1 VPSDSRKETTMSRRK
16 MLCAALAAVP
26 LAIGGFAYANAT
38 KAKPAPAEGFVC
50 PVTGE
55 TLPCEKCCPLNATA
69 KAEPTAAPAAEPKA
83 EGYVCPL
90 TGETLGCKGC
100 CPLNQDK

>member
-1 VPSDSRKETTMSRRK
+1 MTRRK
-16 MLCAALAAVP
+16 MLWAALLAVP
-26 LAIGGFAYANAT
+26 ALVGGGFAYANGT
-38 KAKPAPAEGFVC
+38 KAQPAPAGFVC

-55 TLPCEKCCPLNATA
+55 TLPCEQCCPLNSAAPTA
-69 KAEPTAAPAAEPKA
+69 KVEPATETKAEPKA

-90 TGETLGCKGC
+90 TGEVLGCKGC

>member
-1 VPSDSRKETTMSRRK
+1 MTRRK
-16 MLCAALAAVP
+16 MLWAALAAVP
-26 LAIGGFAYANAT
+26 LAIGGGFAYANAT
-38 KAKPAPAEGFVC
+38 KAAPITPDGFVC

-55 TLPCEKCCPLNATA
+55 TLPCEKCCPLTTATA
-69 KAEPTAAPAAEPKA
+69 DAEAEPVAEPKA

>member
-1 VPSDSRKETTMSRRK
+1 MARGRYPMETTMTRRK
-16 MLCAALAAVP
+16 LLWAALLAVP
-26 LAIGGFAYANAT
+26 VLVGGGFAYANAT
-38 KAKPAPAEGFVC
+38 KPAPAPDGFVC

-55 TLPCEKCCPLNATA
+55 TLPCEKCCPLTATA
-69 KAEPTAAPAAEPKA
+69 KAEPAAEVAKA

>member
-1 VPSDSRKETTMSRRK
+1 MTRRK
-16 MLCAALAAVP
+16 MLWAALLAVP
-26 LAIGGFAYANAT
+26 ALVGGGFAYASAT
-38 KAKPAPAEGFVC
+38 KTPPAPAPAGFVC

-55 TLPCEKCCPLNATA
+55 TLPCEKCCPLTATA
-69 KAEPTAAPAAEPKA
+69 TAEPAAETAKAEPKA